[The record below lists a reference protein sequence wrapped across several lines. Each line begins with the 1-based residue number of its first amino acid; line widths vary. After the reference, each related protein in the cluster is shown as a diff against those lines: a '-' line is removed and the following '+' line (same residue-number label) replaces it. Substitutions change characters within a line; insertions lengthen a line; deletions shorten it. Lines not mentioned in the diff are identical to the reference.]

1 MVIHLPPLLN
11 LLLIAKMYSVWV
23 FSFGFALVDFH
34 LNWLSLFH
42 FLIPMADPLVIRL
55 HAFSVTI
62 SRCYEGVYVNK
73 IFPYIAR
80 LLNCLPAK
88 CFSLTYGLDGFKS
101 AINRHFLSL
110 GSLSLSLS
118 LSLFYLWS
126 FSFLFLVT
134 PCLIVAVQ
142 SAYNE
147 N

>member
-1 MVIHLPPLLN
+1 MVIHLPSLLN
-11 LLLIAKMYSVWV
+11 LLLIVKMYSVWV

-42 FLIPMADPLVIRL
+42 FLISMADPPVIRL

-62 SRCYEGVYVNK
+62 SGCYEDVYVNK

-80 LLNCLPAK
+80 FLNCLPAK

-101 AINRHFLSL
+101 TVNRHFLSM
-110 GSLSLSLS
+110 GSLSL
-118 LSLFYLWS
+118 
-126 FSFLFLVT
+126 LFL
-134 PCLIVAVQ
+134 AVFFPF
-142 SAYNE
+142 SCNSMPHSGCSVLHRVKT